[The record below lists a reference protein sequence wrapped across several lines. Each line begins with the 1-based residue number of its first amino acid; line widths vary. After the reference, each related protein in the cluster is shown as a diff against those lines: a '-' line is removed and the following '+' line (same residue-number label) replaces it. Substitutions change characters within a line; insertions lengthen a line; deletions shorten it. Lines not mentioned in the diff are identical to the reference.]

1 MLDEEL
7 GAIVSSLRALGADD
21 SDVEAK
27 REETALPKSVRET
40 VSAFAPPG

>member
-7 GAIVSSLRALGADD
+7 RAILSSLGADD